1 MDLIEAKSP
10 IKSEKAFSV
19 EDLNHKIDSY
29 CYITF
34 KGVKMRDFERV
45 FPICLRQEYSR
56 IF

>member
-34 KGVKMRDFERV
+34 KGVEMRNFERNER
-45 FPICLRQEYSR
+45 F
-56 IF
+56 